1 MSTGTGSGHPSPR
14 LLAGS
19 IAGAAGLIA
28 VVTLVGRAVGLGRWL
43 AFSHG
48 VGVTCVGQVYG
59 TANQVPNALYEIA
72 AGGALAAV
80 VVPLVSGY
88 LNRGQEELADR
99 TASALVTWALTV
111 LVPLALLVALLARP
125 IAAALLGPELE
136 CGDQAV
142 ATAATM
148 LTVFAPQVVLYG
160 VGIVLSGV
168 LQAHRRFLAAA
179 AAPLLSSLV
188 VIGVYLG
195 YGAWVDPGVSLLETP
210 PAALQLLAWGTT
222 AGVVALSLP
231 LLVPSWRAGVRLRP
245 SWRFPPGTAR
255 RVGTLALAGLLA
267 VAAQQVCVLITV
279 RLANAAQGVGTIN
292 VYTYTQTA
300 YLLPYAVLAVPLATA
315 AFPRL
320 TSTEAVSVLR
330 RTLLSVAVAGVV
342 GAVALVAV
350 RREVG
355 SLFLALDAG
364 SGQAGSQALR
374 ALPEALA
381 WYAPGLVGFALTA
394 LLSRALYA
402 RGSALAAG
410 GAVAAGWLVA
420 AVLPLLRLAGTQVTP
435 AESLGTLGLGSSL
448 GMSLTGIL
456 LIVLVRR
463 SWGAAVTERIWGPAG
478 LALLGAS
485 VVLVLRELAGGV
497 DVSHWASALLGGL
510 FTGTAVLVAALA
522 CLRWG
527 ARQAYQD
534 LVGGILRR
542 GVR

>member
-1 MSTGTGSGHPSPR
+1 MSGTGHPGAPSPR

-43 AFSHG
+43 AFSNG
-48 VGVTCVGQVYG
+48 VGATCVGQIYG

-88 LNRGQEELADR
+88 LNRGQEDLADR
-99 TASALVTWALTV
+99 IASALLTWAIAIL
-111 LVPLALLVALLARP
+111 LPLALLVALLARP
-125 IAAALLGPELE
+125 IATVLLGPELE
-136 CGDQAV
+136 CGERTL

-148 LTVFAPQVVLYG
+148 LTVFAPQIVLYG
-160 VGIVLSGV
+160 IGIILSGV

-179 AAPLLSSLV
+179 VAPLLSSLV
-188 VIGVYLG
+188 VIGVYLA
-195 YGAWVDPGVSLLETP
+195 YGAWVAPDAGVEGTP
-210 PAALQLLAWGTT
+210 PAAIQLLAWGTT
-222 AGVVALSLP
+222 AGVLALSAP
-231 LLVPSWRAGVRLRP
+231 LLVPTWRAGVRLRP
-245 SWRFPPGTAR
+245 TWRFPSGTRR
-255 RVGTLALAGLLA
+255 RVGTLAAAGLLA

-279 RLANAAQGVGTIN
+279 RLANAADGVGVIN
-292 VYTYTQTA
+292 VYTYVQTA
-300 YLLPYAVLAVPLATA
+300 FLLPYAVLAVPLATA

-320 TSTEAVSVLR
+320 TGQDAGPVLR

-364 SGQAGSQALR
+364 SGGAGADALR
-374 ALPEALA
+374 ALPAALG

-410 GAVAAGWLVA
+410 LAVAVGWAVAAV
-420 AVLPLLRLAGTQVTP
+420 VPLARLAGRAPEPETALVV
-435 AESLGTLGLGSSL
+435 LGLGSSV
-448 GMSLTGIL
+448 GMTLTGVL

-463 SWGAAVTERIWGPAG
+463 HWGLETTRGLWAPALWALG
-478 LALLGAS
+478 GAMLVLAL
-485 VVLVLRELAGGV
+485 REILAGV
-497 DVSHWASALLGGL
+497 DVSHWGVALASGL
-510 FTGTAVLVAALA
+510 VTGLAVLMVALGALRA
-522 CLRWG
+522 G
-527 ARQAYQD
+527 APAAFRD
-534 LVGGILRR
+534 LVGGIVRR
-542 GVR
+542 EVR